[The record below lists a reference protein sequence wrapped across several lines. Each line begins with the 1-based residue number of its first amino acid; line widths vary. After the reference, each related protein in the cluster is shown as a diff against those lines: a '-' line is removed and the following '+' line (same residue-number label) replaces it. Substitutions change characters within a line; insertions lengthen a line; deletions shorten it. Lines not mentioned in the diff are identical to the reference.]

1 MTRLRKLCLYALMV
15 IQLGHEPNPAKR
27 LRQKQGKTLRQI
39 RVDFRQLSMVQVVER
54 MSALDGITITQQAI
68 SQWERGE
75 TTPRPHL
82 KVAICKVLDVHPSSI
97 WNLDAEVAA

>member
-1 MTRLRKLCLYALMV
+1 MV

-27 LRQKQGKTLRQI
+27 LRQKQGALLRQI
-39 RVDFRQLSMVQVVER
+39 RTEFRRKTVAQVVAA
-54 MSALDGITITQQAI
+54 MNALDGITITQQAV

-82 KVAICKVLDVHPSSI
+82 KVAICRVLDVHPSSI
-97 WNLDAEVAA
+97 WNLDGEVAA